1 MTSEPTDRALRGRD
15 LAALLEQSW
24 APSSWWVQTKVPH
37 LSLMDVDRQ
46 PPLSLVGVDSTPQ
59 PSLVGGYSAS
69 QSQNWPAG
77 PSPPTSQGVTLHMSP
92 PGKQGLLVM
101 KLTSSERVPS
111 SFWLTSHPVWLEP
124 RVPCLEIGVGCPLGR
139 TR

>member
-1 MTSEPTDRALRGRD
+1 MVVQKQGQLR
-15 LAALLEQSW
+15 LLEQSW
-24 APSSWWVQTKVPH
+24 GPSPWWVQTKVPH

-59 PSLVGGYSAS
+59 PSLVGVDSTS

-92 PGKQGLLVM
+92 PEKIERCQG
-101 KLTSSERVPS
+101 
-111 SFWLTSHPVWLEP
+111 
-124 RVPCLEIGVGCPLGR
+124 GGLGFLR
-139 TR
+139 SLDQP